1 MKARWRRSIYS
12 RRIGY
17 EEVNTA
23 GRDRAACARPG
34 LPANWFRIGFSGLTE
49 VRRRA
54 KEKKC
59 ARTAQLEAIGCIF
72 LTARMPSRMSGLFYL
87 SGATWCSSPTS
98 TYSRPHSS
106 WDWRRPRPMG
116 PVNMLA
122 IRRGMIGGWRRT
134 LACAIGSVAGDLIL
148 FSLVLL
154 GGHYL
159 LSDLS
164 NPTLQTVLEA
174 IGVIVLLPLGIYFL
188 VRAVKEPLRAYT
200 RARKRWDKSTVPAH
214 LVADVAAGAA
224 LTVFNPLT
232 MVYWVGVT
240 SNWLPF
246 AHSILGSKA
255 PGWGI
260 LMVAAGLM
268 TWFTTLIVVVRFI
281 PHRIGPTFFRLV
293 NAILGLIL
301 LGFAT
306 FCAIVLSRHF
316 LH

>member
-1 MKARWRRSIYS
+1 
-12 RRIGY
+12 
-17 EEVNTA
+17 
-23 GRDRAACARPG
+23 
-34 LPANWFRIGFSGLTE
+34 
-49 VRRRA
+49 
-54 KEKKC
+54 
-59 ARTAQLEAIGCIF
+59 
-72 LTARMPSRMSGLFYL
+72 MSYL
-87 SGATWCSSPTS
+87 SAAKWCSSPYVHVLS
-98 TYSRPHSS
+98 AAFLMGLVAAA
-106 WDWRRPRPMG
+106 PMG

-122 IRRGMIGGWRRT
+122 IRRGMIGGWRHT
-134 LACAIGSVAGDLIL
+134 LACGIGSVTGDLIL

-159 LSDLS
+159 FPDLS
-164 NPTLQTVLEA
+164 NPTLQTVLAA

-188 VRAVKEPLRAYT
+188 VRAVKEPLRAYAS
-200 RARKRWDKSTVPAH
+200 ARKHWDEGTVPAH

-224 LTVFNPLT
+224 LTIFNPLT

-246 AHSILGSKA
+246 AHSSLGLKA